1 VGRRGAIYK
10 VLEFLKAVIKNK
22 NGGKIMK
29 LVRFQKD
36 GKISYGV
43 LEENIIKVINGDIF
57 DKFTVTDNV
66 YTLNEVTLKA
76 PCTPSKIVCVGL
88 NYRDHAEEMKD
99 RIPEEP
105 VLFIKPSTAVIG
117 PKESIIYPKMSNQVD
132 YEAELAVVIKD
143 KIKDIEEDHVKEH
156 ILGYTCFNDVTA
168 RDLQKKDG
176 QWTRAKSFDTFA
188 PFGPTIVTG
197 VDPSNLN
204 IQLLLNDQIKQNS
217 NTNQLIFSVEKLV
230 SFISKIMTLNPG
242 DVIATGTP
250 SGVEPMNV
258 GDKVAV
264 KIEKIGILENN
275 VRN

>member
-1 VGRRGAIYK
+1 
-10 VLEFLKAVIKNK
+10 
-22 NGGKIMK
+22 MK

-57 DKFTVTDNV
+57 DEFTVTDNI
-66 YTLNEVTLKA
+66 YPFTEVTLKA
-76 PCTPSKIVCVGL
+76 PCNPSKIVCVGL
-88 NYRDHAEEMKD
+88 NYRDHAAEMKD

-143 KIKDIEEDHVKEH
+143 KIKDIEEDQVKEH

-188 PFGPTIVTG
+188 PFGPTIVTDI
-197 VDPSNLN
+197 DPSNLN

-250 SGVEPMNV
+250 SGVGPMNV

-264 KIEKIGILENN
+264 KIEKIGILENY
-275 VRN
+275 VRNYASRL

>member
-1 VGRRGAIYK
+1 
-10 VLEFLKAVIKNK
+10 
-22 NGGKIMK
+22 MK
-29 LVRFQKD
+29 FARFEKD

-43 LEENIIKVINGDIF
+43 LEESIIKVINGDIF
-57 DKFTVTDNV
+57 DHFTVTDNA
-66 YTLNEVTLKA
+66 YSLSEVTLKA
-76 PCTPSKIVCVGL
+76 PCNPTKIVCVGL
-88 NYRDHAEEMKD
+88 NYRSHAEEMKD

-105 VLFIKPSTAVIG
+105 VLFIKPSTTVIG

-132 YEAELAVVIKD
+132 YEAELGVVIED
-143 KIKDIEEDHVKEH
+143 KIKDIEESQVKEH

-188 PFGPTIVTG
+188 PFGPVIVTD

-204 IQLLLNDQIKQNS
+204 IQLSLNGQIKQSS

-242 DVIATGTP
+242 DIIATGTP
-250 SGVEPMNV
+250 SGVGPMKA
-258 GDKVAV
+258 GDKVIV
-264 KIEKIGILENN
+264 KIEKIGILENFVVN
-275 VRN
+275 

>member
-1 VGRRGAIYK
+1 MVSLLQI
-10 VLEFLKAVIKNK
+10 FF
-22 NGGKIMK
+22 MK

-57 DKFTVTDNV
+57 DEFSVTDNI
-66 YTLNEVTLKA
+66 YTLSEITLKA
-76 PCTPSKIVCVGL
+76 PCNPSKIVCVGL
-88 NYRDHAEEMKD
+88 NYRNHAAEMKD

-132 YEAELAVVIKD
+132 YEAELAVVIKN
-143 KIKDIEEDHVKEH
+143 KIKDIEEDQVKEH

-188 PFGPTIVTG
+188 PFGPTIATD

-250 SGVEPMNV
+250 SGVGPMNV

-264 KIEKIGILENN
+264 KIEKIGILENYVIN
-275 VRN
+275 HASMH